1 MTQSAVDG
9 MATVQV
15 EATPKVDAMCARI
28 ADDIV
33 NGRLSPGYRLEEM
46 RLAERFG
53 VSRTPVR
60 EALRQLEVM
69 GLVKKRPNRGVE
81 VISID
86 NERLTHM
93 FEAMAEMEMMAARLC
108 ASRMT
113 EREREE
119 LARQHA
125 DSQRFVETGD
135 IAGYE
140 SANTQFHS
148 LLYRGTHNPTIEQMC
163 LDIRRRVSPFRR
175 NQFRM
180 TGRLTLSFDEH
191 DSVVAAILAG
201 DGTTAV
207 SAMRRHITVVK
218 AASSAWLDVGER
230 AE

>member
-1 MTQSAVDG
+1 
-9 MATVQV
+9 MASIQA
-15 EATPKVDAMCARI
+15 EATPKVDAMCARL

-33 NGRLSPGYRLEEM
+33 NGRLGPGFRLEEV
-46 RLAERFG
+46 RVAERFG

-108 ASRMT
+108 AARMT
-113 EREREE
+113 PQERER
-119 LARQHA
+119 LAAQHA
-125 DSQRFVETGD
+125 DSARFVEAGD
-135 IAGYE
+135 IAAYE
-140 SANTQFHS
+140 SANTVFHS
-148 LLYRGTHNPTIEQMC
+148 LLYAGTHNPTIEQMC
-163 LDIRRRVSPFRR
+163 IDIRRRVSPFRR

-180 TGRLTLSFDEH
+180 TGRLILSHQEH
-191 DSVVAAILAG
+191 DAVVEAIMAG
-201 DGTTAV
+201 NEAEAMT
-207 SAMRRHITVVK
+207 AMRRHITVVK
-218 AASSAWLDVGER
+218 AASSALLDVGEH